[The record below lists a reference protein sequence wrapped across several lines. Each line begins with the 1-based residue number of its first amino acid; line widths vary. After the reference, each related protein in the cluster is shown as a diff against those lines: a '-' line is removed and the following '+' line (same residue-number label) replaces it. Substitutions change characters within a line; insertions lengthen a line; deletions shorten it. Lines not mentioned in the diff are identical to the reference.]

1 MVPYTNHPT
10 RDNITALVMPPLKIE
25 NAFRLGLLSLAV
37 TPGRCIEVIKLCVE
51 SASGLAPSDM
61 AVGELSREPGVIYNE
76 MFRLSPRPH
85 ILVRQEPREG

>member
-1 MVPYTNHPT
+1 MS
-10 RDNITALVMPPLKIE
+10 AK
-25 NAFRLGLLSLAV
+25 LSLVRMDNWVGNLSFNLQQV

-85 ILVRQEPREG
+85 ILGTTALAGV